1 MICGLTSLQEK
12 KFFCLAPDAAFFCF
26 SARKNQIG
34 QQVTCF
40 CIASI
45 LGGFDFPYRGN
56 EEKLHQERTQ
66 GFSAAAPGILRCRSG
81 RRLDCVPLAH
91 GAPFFLQKG
100 PSCEISP
107 RDISQFTPENA
118 PYGKSTRGVP
128 LSAESGQG
136 LLAPGPSAGSPRWQS
151 AFIANANNNLVPR
164 GYCSCESCLL
174 FPVGIPS

>member
-1 MICGLTSLQEK
+1 MTPGHSRQGVFLICGLTSLQEK

-66 GFSAAAPGILRCRSG
+66 GFSAAAPVGALIVCHWYPGPLFSCKRGPLVKYPPGIFHNSPPKMRPTVRVRGEFRSLRRAARGSSPLDP
-81 RRLDCVPLAH
+81 RR
-91 GAPFFLQKG
+91 GAPAG
-100 PSCEISP
+100 NP
-107 RDISQFTPENA
+107 R
-118 PYGKSTRGVP
+118 
-128 LSAESGQG
+128 L
-136 LLAPGPSAGSPRWQS
+136 
-151 AFIANANNNLVPR
+151 
-164 GYCSCESCLL
+164 
-174 FPVGIPS
+174 